1 MSPVIDLRSLA
12 ASPVDPPFGFE
23 QFEQRR
29 AAARHRSRVA
39 GWSAAAALGVL
50 ALVPALAVLTQPE
63 PAAQVIGRPAS
74 ELPSLADVFQQPP
87 ALVDMGRFA
96 MTSEL
101 EDYIALLD
109 AQISAARASSLP
121 QEQVQQLES
130 TRAQLHDSLRSV
142 AEAYALLDL

>member
-74 ELPSLADVFQQPP
+74 ERP
-87 ALVDMGRFA
+87 AWPMCSSSRRRWWTWA
-96 MTSEL
+96 
-101 EDYIALLD
+101 AL
-109 AQISAARASSLP
+109 R
-121 QEQVQQLES
+121 
-130 TRAQLHDSLRSV
+130 
-142 AEAYALLDL
+142 